1 MVKIECHFRS
11 KSLFTPVTIHVLLPS
26 FFEHSYTEETLDEV
40 YKDNQFCFK
49 TLFLLHGGA
58 EDSRSWLSY
67 SNIERYA
74 NKHKIAVVLPSLEN
88 SLCAD
93 LVHGPA
99 YWTFLSDELPRF
111 VRSVF
116 PLSDKREDNFVAGL
130 SMGGYGSL
138 KWAFNKPEQFA
149 AVACLSGSGDI
160 VRMFSNN
167 ILGLKVE
174 EIFGSLEKLKGSYS
188 DHYAQLKKIH
198 DQGIKIPRIYV
209 ACGTEDYNYAGNK
222 TFIDHAKSLHV
233 DVTYEEGPG
242 GHDWDFWDAYI
253 QRALDWMDSE
263 K

>member
-1 MVKIECHFRS
+1 MVKIQCHFKA
-11 KSLFTPVTIHVLLPS
+11 KSLFTPVTINVLLPS
-26 FFEHSYTEETLDEV
+26 FFAHSTTVETLDEV
-40 YKDNQFCFK
+40 YKDNQFSYK

-74 NKHKIAVVLPSLEN
+74 DKHKMAVVFPSVGN
-88 SLCAD
+88 SFYAD

-130 SMGGYGSL
+130 SMGGYGAF
-138 KWAFNKPEQFA
+138 KWAFNKPDQFA
-149 AVACLSGSGDI
+149 AVANLSGSTDI
-160 VRMFSNN
+160 VKMFSGSNN
-167 ILGLKVE
+167 IMGMKVE
-174 EIFGSLEKLKGSYS
+174 DIFGSHEELKGSS
-188 DHYAQLKKIH
+188 NDNYAQLKKIH

-209 ACGTEDYNYAGNK
+209 ACGTEDYNYDGNK
-222 TFIDHAKSLHV
+222 AFVDYAKSLPV
-233 DVTYEEGPG
+233 EVTYEEGPG

-253 QRALDWMDSE
+253 QRALDWMDS
-263 K
+263 